1 MLQVIKITTGEA
13 GGFRAQLKCP
23 NCGRKKTYATTSDT
37 MLFRC
42 SCGFTH
48 ECPVSSLQQQ

>member
-48 ECPVSSLQQQ
+48 ECPVSSLQQ